1 MFKFPKAT
9 IPLLLVVAL
18 AGAFVI
24 ADAQSY
30 PSHYGFGT
38 PATVAQ
44 QKAWNDD
51 VNGLTGAGLPPGHGS
66 VADGQ
71 NLYEA
76 KCAVCHGDFGEG
88 ENRYPVLAGGNGTLT
103 SARPVK
109 TVGSYWPYAPTLYD
123 YIRRAMPFN
132 APGSLTNDQVYAI
145 SAYVLNLNNLV
156 PANAVLDAKTLAAIK
171 MPNRNGFI
179 NEHLKP
185 DVHAVA
191 CMTNCKKSVTIT
203 SNLARTLGITPNET
217 GSTPDERIITGSG
230 PSADA
235 GSSAA
240 PAGGSA
246 KHVAS
251 APVAFSQIEPIV
263 AQRCAVCH
271 AAHPTEAGFSSA
283 PMGIMLDTPA
293 RIAALASRIK
303 QQAVTSH
310 TMPIGNMTGMTDN
323 ERALLGKWIDQGAK
337 IH

>member
-9 IPLLLVVAL
+9 IPLLLVVGL

-30 PSHYGFGT
+30 PSHYGFGAA
-38 PATVAQ
+38 ATVAQ

-66 VADGQ
+66 VAAGQ

-145 SAYVLNLNNLV
+145 AAYVLNLNNIV

-230 PSADA
+230 PSAA
-235 GSSAA
+235 AAPSAA
-240 PAGGSA
+240 PA

-251 APVAFSQIEPIV
+251 AAVTFSQIAPIV

-271 AAHPTEAGFSSA
+271 ATHPTEAGFSSA

-303 QQAVTSH
+303 QQAVASH
-310 TMPIGNMTGMTDN
+310 RMPIGNMTGMTDK
-323 ERALLGKWIDQGAK
+323 ERALLGAWIDQGAK